1 MYIHRWLTCGRDWND
16 RRGCVCGPML
26 WAGEFVCSASRRHQC
41 RLESW
46 RQCCQTSENT
56 KNILHHPKW
65 VTVVA
70 FSWGCGE
77 TGVLV
82 VPAVAPIHSLVPPP
96 SARKHITLK
105 FRVFFGL
112 SCLKLAE
119 AIMRN
124 EAPKLLAA
132 GTRVAVRFIGRSFD
146 YLIRSKIQS
155 LHGSCFVWFLCNF
168 WFSSLL
174 LLNSP
179 LLVNIPVFSLTAF
192 CNTYPTF
199 LEPLLYGVKCSSVGI
214 SSARRSWPRHSPCW
228 CWCRQTEGGCRWS
241 AKVTWNPTR
250 LARPGLHSVCFA
262 LGVKFA

>member
-124 EAPKLLAA
+124 EVPKTSGCWDSCCSA
-132 GTRVAVRFIGRSFD
+132 FH
-146 YLIRSKIQS
+146 RSKLRLSDQEQNPVSSWQLLCLVS
-155 LHGSCFVWFLCNF
+155 L
-168 WFSSLL
+168 
-174 LLNSP
+174 
-179 LLVNIPVFSLTAF
+179 
-192 CNTYPTF
+192 
-199 LEPLLYGVKCSSVGI
+199 
-214 SSARRSWPRHSPCW
+214 
-228 CWCRQTEGGCRWS
+228 
-241 AKVTWNPTR
+241 
-250 LARPGLHSVCFA
+250 
-262 LGVKFA
+262 